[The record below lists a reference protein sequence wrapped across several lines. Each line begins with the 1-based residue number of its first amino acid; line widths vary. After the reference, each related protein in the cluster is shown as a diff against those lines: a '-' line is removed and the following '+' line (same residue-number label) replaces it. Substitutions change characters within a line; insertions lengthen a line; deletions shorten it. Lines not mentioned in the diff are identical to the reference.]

1 MRLEWHKSDI
11 FGLKDSQ
18 KAFDFHLKDFIIFQD
33 EDGLTAVNLNILPR
47 IWIPDVEI
55 LDLMSFETHKV
66 LSKLEGSLFQNSK
79 L

>member
-1 MRLEWHKSDI
+1 M
-11 FGLKDSQ
+11 
-18 KAFDFHLKDFIIFQD
+18 
-33 EDGLTAVNLNILPR
+33 NLNILPR

-66 LSKLEGSLFQNSK
+66 LSKLEGEPFFTFNRNLEVLFFTFLALHRIKEDN